1 MTKILQ
7 KVAVARLCMAL
18 FFLGASVY
26 LCFLAFA
33 IGNGENRGTTQPIL
47 EIDAPAIDFGDVK
60 QHQTLTKRCKLTNR
74 STSILVIRDLVK
86 SCGCTTA
93 EVTSTEIEP
102 GASVFLDIEW
112 NTRSLRGRNTEVVG
126 INFTKKTDE
135 ETMTVTLSLIANVQP
150 SVKSSVDHLEFSIA
164 EPASKS
170 VTFQRVDTKPL
181 AITSCKTSQEAFR
194 VTHEGAEVR
203 VIFEP
208 KNYRPESGAMAVL
221 IRTDCPEEPVIQ
233 LPIKILK

>member
-1 MTKILQ
+1 MRTCIGSSLIDGMDRDKEEILQ
-7 KVAVARLCMAL
+7 C
-18 FFLGASVY
+18 

-33 IGNGENRGTTQPIL
+33 IGNGENRGTTHPIL

-170 VTFQRVDTKPL
+170 VTFQTRLSHFLGGRNGVAGL
-181 AITSCKTSQEAFR
+181 GFSR
-194 VTHEGAEVR
+194 
-203 VIFEP
+203 
-208 KNYRPESGAMAVL
+208 
-221 IRTDCPEEPVIQ
+221 
-233 LPIKILK
+233 